1 MSASTLPMDRMVA
14 GMGSSERV
22 LFSLLRLREEDLPL
36 PNTLDEQPTEPCRS

>member
-1 MSASTLPMDRMVA
+1 MDRMVA
-14 GMGSSERV
+14 GMGSSSERV